1 MDLAK
6 KFKVYA
12 DYPCVRRSQFVRLAD
27 ASWEDTDGNK
37 WMRARPFVPEFAETI
52 PEVDIRNEMMIAVP
66 HPSSDGGTFFWMLL
80 KKRQPLALE
89 VNDNV
94 TFDNTVRR
102 VKDVIYKRGHRTV
115 LVELA

>member
-27 ASWEDTDGNK
+27 ASWEDADGNR
-37 WMRARPFVPEFAETI
+37 WMRARPFVPPFAETVA
-52 PEVDIRNEMMIAVP
+52 EVDIRNELMVP
-66 HPSSDGGTFFWMLL
+66 LPHSSDDGTFYWMLL
-80 KKRQPLALE
+80 KKKQPLTLE
-89 VNDNV
+89 VNDTV